1 MSTERQYPRM
11 QTGNIPIYLDLL
23 EGYHNKVKDLRSVIS
38 NKNRE
43 YFETLKQLLDVNTHL
58 IFGLQDLQK
67 IAQDDVLLH
76 LLTRNIQNDLVQFRY
91 LIVHLQDKWMMFKA
105 YLPDYYKPLDKNFL
119 TTVNVTNDVTEMI
132 NRLRSAFTYDPI
144 VGTKQPRLADEDV
157 EMDGGYA
164 RSVNRRLTA
173 ELGTLLSKLEMQY

>member
-1 MSTERQYPRM
+1 MSTERRYPRM
-11 QTGNIPIYLDLL
+11 QTGNIPLDLDLL
-23 EGYHNKVKDLRSVIS
+23 EEYHNKVKDLRKFIS
-38 NKNRE
+38 NKNRDF
-43 YFETLKQLLDVNTHL
+43 FEPLKQLSDVNTHL

-91 LIVHLQDKWMMFKA
+91 LIVHLQDKWMMFKN
-105 YLPDYYKPLDKNFL
+105 YLPVDYKHKDKNFL

-144 VGTKQPRLADEDV
+144 VGTKQPRLVDEDV
-157 EMDGGYA
+157 EMYGEYPRA
-164 RSVNRRLTA
+164 VTPRRTA